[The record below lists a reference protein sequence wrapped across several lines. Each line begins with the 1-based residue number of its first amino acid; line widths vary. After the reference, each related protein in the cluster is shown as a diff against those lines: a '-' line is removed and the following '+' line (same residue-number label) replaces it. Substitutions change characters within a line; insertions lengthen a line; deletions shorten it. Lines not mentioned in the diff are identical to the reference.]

1 MGNTPAPATSSGA
14 STTEIRAA
22 LAALA
27 AAGAGWLV
35 LLNWPGLETTL
46 FARAAARG
54 AGLLCG
60 SPVLRV
66 AEGWQLPA
74 AQTPLLVSAACSGTD
89 YFLIVAALLGWR
101 LARSGRP
108 PWLAAPIAVVAA
120 APVAIAVN
128 ALRLA
133 ALAQAHRW
141 FIPLVPETYAHYLHL
156 LTGVAVF
163 LPALIGLHLFLEYH
177 ERHRAHPHA

>member
-1 MGNTPAPATSSGA
+1 MGNTPPPPAHPAPTD
-14 STTEIRAA
+14 EIRAA
-22 LAALA
+22 LATLLA
-27 AAGAGWLV
+27 AATGWLV
-35 LLNWPGLETTL
+35 LVRWPELEIGL
-46 FARAAARG
+46 FARGAARG

-60 SPVLRV
+60 SPVLRA

-74 AQTPLLVSAACSGTD
+74 AQTPLLVSTACSGTD

-101 LARSGRP
+101 LARSGRS
-108 PWLAAPIAVVAA
+108 PWLAAPVAVVAA
-120 APVAIAVN
+120 APLTIAVN

-141 FIPLVPETYAHYLHL
+141 IIPLLPETYAHYLHL

-177 ERHRAHPHA
+177 ERHRAQLHA